1 MKSEFHCYFN
11 FIHLIGNIVLTGSV
25 EDPLKSQRNGKSK
38 ILSQKEYEQ
47 LLQAVPHKYAV
58 LLRLLMVSGFRISEC
73 LSLKTED
80 LMEASVLVRKC
91 STKGRRSTREVPLPQ
106 DLMEEIKSI
115 SYRSE
120 YIFESKHKPNT
131 PLTRQ
136 SCDYIFRNACRDLE
150 IEGFSLHGTRRF
162 FIHTLHHKNVPLKV
176 IQTAVGHTEMRSTAA
191 YIDVTEKQVESA
203 VSQLWAMV

>member
-1 MKSEFHCYFN
+1 MAE
-11 FIHLIGNIVLTGSV
+11 L
-25 EDPLKSQRNGKSK
+25 
-38 ILSQKEYEQ
+38 
-47 LLQAVPHKYAV
+47 
-58 LLRLLMVSGFRISEC
+58 
-73 LSLKTED
+73 
-80 LMEASVLVRKC
+80 
-91 STKGRRSTREVPLPQ
+91 
-106 DLMEEIKSI
+106 KSI